1 MSPAPIPRPTPP
13 NYDTPTQA
21 QPPSTS
27 TLRHRL
33 RSPHHRKKLAVL
45 QEAIIKQK
53 LAADKAKKSAAADRK
68 TKKKTGDGE
77 MEVDVDELAAGL
89 DLPGFGGF
97 GGLI

>member
-1 MSPAPIPRPTPP
+1 
-13 NYDTPTQA
+13 
-21 QPPSTS
+21 
-27 TLRHRL
+27 
-33 RSPHHRKKLAVL
+33 L